1 MSLTGSLACC
11 PVLLLDSVSM
21 FDANN
26 GATVQWQVHFE
37 TVNSLFNA
45 SFSSKVPGGSSV
57 LQVGSSIY
65 IGLTKTVFSSY
76 LCILMTFTMYLGPGH
91 ALGAMSKTREDER
104 ES

>member
-1 MSLTGSLACC
+1 MSLTGSLVCC

-65 IGLTKTVFSSY
+65 IGSDKSCFLFVSVHSNDFY
-76 LCILMTFTMYLGPGH
+76 NVPGPWPYLGCCV
-91 ALGAMSKTREDER
+91 KDWRR
-104 ES
+104 